1 MRKLYVLVV
10 SLVGLTYAQT
20 SDHIHHLYGLKQE
33 TQGILTQA
41 ALNQQSGGSVEIET
55 FTSSFTLGGPY
66 SYFNVNNK
74 VLYADTS
81 FQMLSYLNEYLLP
94 AVYLPNYSGSSNL
107 YTYQIGI
114 SSLCVNPNLDS
125 LYYAFDF
132 ENKLLIT
139 IMPNGG
145 NMLSSLPLSSLS
157 DLGSLSQVYF
167 QNSIYL
173 SSRNSFGEAVMYTL
187 SATSLNVME
196 STVLPFEYYYLVADQ
211 QWGVYA
217 LAKNDFQE
225 HFLLQLN
232 TGANQF
238 DTIAA
243 LPSCPTCIYDKNALV
258 IDSDNGHLILAR
270 SEGNSGGS
278 LQHFLST
285 YDLVSGIEI
294 YNIQTADRW
303 SNLIFQKPKADLVYP
318 GDADHNKL
326 VNITDLLPIGL
337 KYNDQVIDRL
347 QISTAWIGQEATNS
361 QDTLANGV
369 DKKHADCNGD
379 GQINSL
385 DVDAIFEN
393 YSSVHYSEKS
403 TNANCDY
410 PMFIQFPSFVK
421 EDEPIDIQIGLDL
434 TTDINQAVYGLTF
447 TVDYDQ
453 SFVGSGGISTQGGST
468 WFGTE
473 NGDYIQRFY
482 KEGQGRLAVG
492 VVGIDQENRNGGGGV
507 LLDGIWTMEDVVIP
521 IAQGYSNMNFRI
533 SDVTLIDANG
543 NYLEGCG
550 VDTSI
555 RVYDKS
561 VGLQDRTI
569 EVLSFFP
576 NPTKLS
582 HINLENVKDLEQV
595 EMYDM
600 QGRLIQIWHT
610 NFNYLPLNNIPK
622 GIYVLKAYTPKK
634 TYMNKLVYAK
644 E

>member
-1 MRKLYVLVV
+1 MKKLWILVL
-10 SLVGLTYAQT
+10 GLAGWTQAQT
-20 SDHIHHLYGLKQE
+20 DGHIHHLFGLKQE

-41 ALNQQSGGSVEIET
+41 ALNQQNGGSVEIET
-55 FTSSFTLGGPY
+55 FTSNFSLGGSY

-81 FQMLSYLNEYLLP
+81 FQTLSYLNEYLLP
-94 AVYLPNYSGSSNL
+94 SVYVSNYSGTSNFF
-107 YTYQIGI
+107 TYQTGI
-114 SSLCVNPNLDS
+114 SSLCVDPLEDS
-125 LYYAFDF
+125 LYYTFDYAT
-132 ENKLLIT
+132 KLLSILAPFSGT
-139 IMPNGG
+139 A
-145 NMLSSLPLSSLS
+145 LSSPQLLAVS
-157 DLGSLSQVYF
+157 DIGNLSQVYF

-173 SSRNSFGEAVMYTL
+173 ASSNNLGEAVLYVL
-187 SATSLNVME
+187 SATSLGILE
-196 STVLPFEYYYLVADQ
+196 SIALPFQYTYLVADP

-217 LAKNDFQE
+217 VAKNDVQQ
-225 HFLLQLN
+225 HFLLHLN

-243 LPSCPTCIYDKNALV
+243 LPSCPTCTYDKNALV
-258 IDSDNGHLILAR
+258 IDSDNGHLIMAR
-270 SEGNSGGS
+270 SEDSMGGS
-278 LQHFLST
+278 PQYFLST
-285 YDLVSGIEI
+285 HDLVGGSEI
-294 YNIQTADRW
+294 YNVQTLDRW

-326 VNITDLLPIGL
+326 VNMTDLLPIGL
-337 KYNDQVIDRL
+337 KYNDPVSYRL
-347 QISTAWIGQEATNS
+347 GISTAWIGQEATNS

-379 GQINSL
+379 GQINSI

-403 TNANCDY
+403 TNANCDFPVY
-410 PMFIQFPSFVK
+410 VQFPSFVK
-421 EDEPIDIQIGLDL
+421 ENEPIEIQIGLDL
-434 TTDINQAVYGLTF
+434 NTNINQAIYGLIF
-447 TVDYDQ
+447 TIDYDE
-453 SFVGSGGISTQGGST
+453 SFVASGGMSTQGGST

-482 KEGQGRLAVG
+482 KEEQGRLAVG

-521 IAQGYSNMNFRI
+521 IAQGYSNMDFRI
-533 SDVTLIDANG
+533 SNVTLIDANG
-543 NYLEGCG
+543 NYLDGCG

-561 VGLQDRTI
+561 VGIQDRTI
-569 EVLSFFP
+569 EALYLFP

-582 HINLENVKDLEQV
+582 HINLENVKDLDQV

-600 QGRLIQIWHT
+600 QGRLIQTWHT
-610 NFNYLPLNNIPK
+610 NFNHLPLNNLPK
-622 GIYVLKAYTPKK
+622 GIYILKAYTPEKM
-634 TYMNKLVYAK
+634 YVNKLVYAK

>member
-187 SATSLNVME
+187 SATSLSVTE
-196 STVLPFEYYYLVADQ
+196 STDLPFEYLYLVADP
-211 QWGVYA
+211 QWGLYA
-217 LAKNDFQE
+217 LAKNDFQQ

-232 TGANQF
+232 TGANQI

-243 LPSCPTCIYDKNALV
+243 LPSCPTCTYDKNALV
-258 IDSDNGHLILAR
+258 IDSDNGHLIMAR
-270 SEGNSGGS
+270 SEDSAGGS
-278 LQHFLST
+278 QQYFLST
-285 YDLVSGIEI
+285 YDLVSGSEI
-294 YNIQTADRW
+294 YNIQTVDRW

-326 VNITDLLPIGL
+326 VNMTDLLPIGL
-337 KYNDQVIDRL
+337 KYNDQVSDRL

-385 DVDAIFEN
+385 DVDAILEN
-393 YSSVHYSEKS
+393 YSSIHYSEKS

-410 PMFIQFPSFVK
+410 PVFVQFPSFVK
-421 EDEPIDIQIGLDL
+421 EDEPVEIQIGLDL
-434 TTDINQAVYGLTF
+434 NTNINQAIYGLTF
-447 TVDYDQ
+447 TIDYDE
-453 SFVGSGGISTQGGST
+453 SFVGSGGMSTQGGTT

-482 KEGQGRLAVG
+482 KEGQGSLAVG

-521 IAQGYSNMNFRI
+521 IAQGYSNMDFRI
-533 SDVTLIDANG
+533 SNVTLIDANG
-543 NYLEGCG
+543 NYLDGCG

-561 VGLQDRTI
+561 LGIQERTI
-569 EVLSFFP
+569 EALDLFP

-582 HINLENVKDLEQV
+582 HINLENVKDLDQV
-595 EMYDM
+595 EMYNM
-600 QGRLIQIWHT
+600 QGRLIQTWHT
-610 NFNYLPLNNIPK
+610 NFNHLPLNNIPK
-622 GIYVLKAYTPKK
+622 GIYILKAYTPEKM
-634 TYMNKLVYAK
+634 YVNKLVYAK